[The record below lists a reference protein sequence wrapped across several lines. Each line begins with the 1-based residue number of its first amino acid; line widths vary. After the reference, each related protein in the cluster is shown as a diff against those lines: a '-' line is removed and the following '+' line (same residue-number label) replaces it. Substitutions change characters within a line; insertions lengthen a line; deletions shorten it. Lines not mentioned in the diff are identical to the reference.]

1 MERILYLSIV
11 RSLIYAQTCIR
22 PNIIFVVEMLGKY
35 QSNPGLD
42 HWKVAKKVLRYLQGT
57 KDHMLAYRRFNH
69 LEVIKYLN
77 SNYIRCVDT

>member
-69 LEVIKYLN
+69 LKVIKYLN

>member
-22 PNIIFVVEMLGKY
+22 PNIIFVVEMLGRY

-57 KDHMLAYRRFNH
+57 KDYMLAYRRFNH
-69 LEVIKYLN
+69 LKVIKYLN